1 MTLQSLGNPFVRVIL
16 HSPLHGLLSGSLLL
30 VTYTGRRSG
39 RMFTIP
45 VLYVEDGADL
55 LVYVGRSAEKVWWRN
70 LREGAP
76 VHVRLRG
83 RELAGTATAAVGDA
97 GLREL
102 YLARFPRAAKSL
114 ATDAA
119 PVFVR
124 LTDLKHA
131 HGS

>member
-1 MTLQSLGNPFVRVIL
+1 VRAL
-16 HSPLHGLLSGSLLL
+16 LRSPLHGLLSGSLLL
-30 VTYTGRRSG
+30 VTYTGRRTG
-39 RMFTIP
+39 RTFTIP
-45 VLYVEDGADL
+45 VLYAEVGVDL
-55 LVYVGRSAEKVWWRN
+55 VVYVGRSREKVWWRN
-70 LREGAP
+70 LRGGAP
-76 VHVRLRG
+76 VRVRLRG
-83 RELAGTATAAVGDA
+83 EELAGA
-97 GLREL
+97 GTGARGETDLRER